1 MCDIAIPHP
10 AFKAPPF
17 YHRSAPV
24 ELVTRELE
32 MLGWL
37 ADSRQPCYDPESP
50 AGEIQK
56 VLDKDLKRRGIF
68 ITFEGVDG
76 SGKSTQH
83 RRLVEFLRG
92 KGLPAVST
100 REPGGTPIGE
110 KIRSILLGSSTKGLA
125 PLAELAL
132 MYAARAQHLEEVVR
146 PALARGEIVISDRY
160 NDASLA
166 YQGYGRQL
174 GAAAVK
180 AIDRV
185 ICGTTQ
191 PDLTL
196 VLDLPPRQALQRA
209 TGRDR
214 ALKSA
219 SRRFEAESLE
229 FHERV
234 RKGYLAIARREP
246 RRVKVI
252 RADRRPGEIEKEIQG
267 IVRGVL
273 ARRGRR

>member
-1 MCDIAIPHP
+1 M
-10 AFKAPPF
+10 K
-17 YHRSAPV
+17 HRG
-24 ELVTRELE
+24 L
-32 MLGWL
+32 
-37 ADSRQPCYDPESP
+37 
-50 AGEIQK
+50 
-56 VLDKDLKRRGIF
+56 F
-68 ITFEGVDG
+68 ITFEGMDG

-83 RRLVEFLRG
+83 RLLVKYLTERG
-92 KGLPAVST
+92 MRVIST
-100 REPGGTPIGE
+100 REPGGTAIGE
-110 KIRSILLGSSTKGLA
+110 QIRSILLGSSTQRIV

-174 GAAAVK
+174 GTSLVK
-180 AIDRV
+180 VFDRA
-185 ICGTTQ
+185 ICGSTQ
-191 PDLTL
+191 PNLTF
-196 VLDLPPRQALQRA
+196 VLDLPARLALDRA
-209 TGRDR
+209 NGRDL
-214 ALKSA
+214 AQKAA
-219 SRRFEAESLE
+219 SRRFEAESLR

-252 RADRRPGEIEKEIQG
+252 QANHPIADIQREIQR
-267 IVRGVL
+267 IVNTYL